1 MEESLQLILKQMA
14 ESAKQLELINKRIAD
29 LEMKSDKSPP
39 FSSAFGSALTS
50 LSLTDE
56 HHGLESFVEQ
66 QGFKSGGH
74 SVEHPEFTTPSPP
87 TVRNNFD
94 SASPLTNLRASRIS
108 EKTIVLQDPNIK
120 LVPPSI
126 ECKDQ
131 AHIKP
136 LEFLE
141 YFENVA
147 SFMQVFQRRSSIKF
161 EDSATFAVTNL
172 KVPQQK
178 QLAKL
183 ISVIYDSS
191 DLEFVAEE
199 DLGNV
204 VWWHSVTTEMA
215 KARLSAKL
223 SLQTSMQSCVRDL
236 MRVKFVSPFGL
247 IDPDAWDDYRKKLS
261 DRMSH
266 YAKVGYKPPQS
277 VVKDVIIC
285 ALPDLN
291 YQKDLFLLFGPIGSI
306 HRDQSLASL
315 VATIQARINSIMSL
329 NLQAVVNKAVTTR
342 DANFN
347 QSKKFKVNFSQMLCE
362 ENGLDT
368 HSDNESPKDDLITLD
383 ANFETEEDESQSQLL
398 AFLAESAG
406 QKTCDRCGVG
416 PDGKLKCKFLGG
428 PKAVCIFVHPKEDI
442 ALKGKGVT
450 VSVPA
455 SHVKSK
461 APY

>member
-1 MEESLQLILKQMA
+1 MEETLQQILRQM
-14 ESAKQLELINKRIAD
+14 ELLNRRVSD
-29 LEMKSDKSPP
+29 LEVKPVDSSPSN
-39 FSSAFGSALTS
+39 SSAFGSALSS
-50 LSLTDE
+50 LSLTGE
-56 HHGLESFVEQ
+56 HHGNGGSADLPE
-66 QGFKSGGH
+66 FKSVGH
-74 SVEHPEFTTPSPP
+74 SADHQEFVTPSPP
-87 TVRNNFD
+87 LHARNFD
-94 SASPLTNLRASRIS
+94 SASPLTNLRASRNS
-108 EKTIVLQDPNIK
+108 ERTVVIQDPNIK
-120 LVPPSI
+120 LIPPSV

-131 AHIKP
+131 THIKP

-141 YFENVA
+141 YFDNVA
-147 SFMQVFQRRSSIKF
+147 SFMQVFQKRSSIKF

-172 KVPQQK
+172 KVHQQK

-183 ISVIYDSS
+183 ISVIYDRS

-199 DLGNV
+199 DLGDV

-223 SLQTSMQSCVRDL
+223 SLQSSMQSCVRDL
-236 MRVKFVSPFGL
+236 MRIKFVSPFGL

-266 YAKVGYKPPQS
+266 YTKVGYKPPQS
-277 VVKDVIIC
+277 VVKDVIIS
-285 ALPDLN
+285 ALPDLT

-315 VATIQARINSIMSL
+315 VTTIQARINSIMSQ

-368 HSDNESPKDDLITLD
+368 HLDDDFPKDDLVEECNLEI
-383 ANFETEEDESQSQLL
+383 EEDESQSQLL

-406 QKTCDRCGVG
+406 KKSCDRIGVG

-428 PKAVCIFVHPKEDI
+428 PKAVCIFAHPKEDVE
-442 ALKGKGVT
+442 LKGKGFT
-450 VSVPA
+450 ASVLA
-455 SHVKSK
+455 SPMKPK